1 MKNQPVVVAIAG
13 ITVAEVAISY
23 WLFKQGAKTTSWWA
37 AGPGAF
43 LSANLGALVTYAVSK
58 KEKPE
63 NPPVPT
69 PRPVALER
77 QDAAPPR
84 GRPAA
89 GSTMIITGSAL
100 ALLAGVAGLISMAAF
115 NQRLTS
121 ASSITGG
128 LGYLMLVAGAVAV
141 LVMRTRRMYLLG
153 LLLGMCWS
161 SASWVAWDLTAA
173 IASHLF
179 GGTGRSLVATVSM
192 ASSDLLGF
200 MAAMVLLVAWNAATG
215 RRSLPRFRA
224 AAVVLLCAISC
235 TELAQLFMFM
245 TTTPAVPYYSLD
257 AVQFVA
263 GFFLVWY
270 AMSTRSGI
278 PAFTLLLGWAT
289 RKALFLFGV
298 VTSPL
303 SSPDL
308 FTAAFISLAC
318 ALLAAFVML
327 VLVYSR
333 RPVTT
338 EVLNWGSPA

>member
-1 MKNQPVVVAIAG
+1 VKNQPVVVAIAG
-13 ITVAEVAISY
+13 ITVTEVAISY
-23 WLFKQGAKTTSWWA
+23 WLFKQDAKITSWWA

-69 PRPVALER
+69 PRPVAMEP

-84 GRPAA
+84 ARPAA
-89 GSTMIITGSAL
+89 GNAMIIAGSVL
-100 ALLAGVAGLISMAAF
+100 ALLAGVAGLISVIAF

-121 ASSITGG
+121 PSSSISE
-128 LGYLMLVAGAVAV
+128 LSYLLLVAGAVAV
-141 LVMRTRRMYLLG
+141 LLMRTRRMYLLG

-161 SASWVAWDLTAA
+161 SASWVAWDLAAA
-173 IASHLF
+173 IVSHLF

-200 MAAMVLLVAWNAATG
+200 MAALVLLVAWNAAMG
-215 RRSLPRFRA
+215 RSALPRFRA
-224 AAVVLLCAISC
+224 PAVVLLCAVTC

-263 GFFLVWY
+263 GFFLVWC
-270 AMSTRSGI
+270 AMSTRSGV
-278 PAFTLLLGWAT
+278 PAFTLLLGWAI
-289 RKALFLFGV
+289 RKGLLLLGV
-298 VTSPL
+298 VTGPL

-318 ALLAAFVML
+318 ALLGVFVML
-327 VLVYSR
+327 VLVYSQ
-333 RPVTT
+333 RPAST